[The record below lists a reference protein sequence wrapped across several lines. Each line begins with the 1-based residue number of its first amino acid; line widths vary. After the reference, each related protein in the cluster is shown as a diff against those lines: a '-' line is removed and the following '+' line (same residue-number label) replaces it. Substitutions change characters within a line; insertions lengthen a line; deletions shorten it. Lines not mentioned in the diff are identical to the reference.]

1 MSTNGQTA
9 IWYINEWNQWAIGK
23 SEDIGSKVRGIRSSL
38 DANCPGIVG
47 DGNWDYSN
55 QSIWYNGATDIQV
68 KCSGKLISYYRGS
81 TRLLGIRW
89 VTRGST
95 GN

>member
-9 IWYINEWNQWAIGK
+9 IWYINEWNQWAIGN

-47 DGNWDYSN
+47 DGNWDYSS

-68 KCSGKLISYYRGS
+68 KCSGPCLFIAFLKILI
-81 TRLLGIRW
+81 LGNFI
-89 VTRGST
+89 
-95 GN
+95 